1 MNARFRFCLIALST
15 LLAVALT
22 LSLGRWQLRRAAQ
35 KEAFQA
41 HIDAGT
47 ALPKLTSQALTV
59 QGDQLLQLHRLV
71 LLRGRWLAQRTVYLE
86 NRQMNN
92 RQGFYVVTPLQLEGS
107 ANVVLVQ
114 RGWVARNFID
124 RTLLPKIDT
133 PAASVEIEGRIAP
146 PPSKLFEFEA
156 SETGPIRQNLDMKQF
171 ASEVGAPLL
180 GVSVQQ
186 LGPASE
192 GLQRDWPPVEAGVEK
207 HYGYAFQWFALS
219 ALLAILYVWFQIVSP
234 LHIKKR

>member
-59 QGDQLLQLHRLV
+59 QGDKLLQLHRLV

-133 PAASVEIEGRIAP
+133 PTASVEIEGRIAP

-156 SETGPIRQNLDMKQF
+156 SETGPIRQNLDMKRF